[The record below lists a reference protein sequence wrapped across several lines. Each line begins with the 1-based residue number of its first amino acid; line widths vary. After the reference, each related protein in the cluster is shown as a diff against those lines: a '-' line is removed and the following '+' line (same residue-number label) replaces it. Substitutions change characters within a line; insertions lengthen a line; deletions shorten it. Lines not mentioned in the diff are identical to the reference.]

1 MNKTSRLIL
10 AGGLLL
16 ITALLFLTWFL
27 TTRDENPELQEQ
39 MDFQDDE
46 CPDRAKLTFSITGE
60 EVINLYAEISR
71 LEAELQACRD
81 TKGLQPD
88 KPKSQSRPKPE
99 KATRAN
105 TSTTTASTTST
116 TSKGS
121 INTPNIAI
129 NSFEG
134 VISGDFGVTFDNES
148 KLFYYVKN
156 IIKGASEKD
165 ASLDN
170 IKNRDSNET
179 HLNGEFG
186 VLGIQV
192 GEYLIFPTSTVVTT
206 AMIND
211 GLYKFAIYIGDHST
225 YKYDMWLPHEFVKL
239 NKSLANSNGITAN
252 ESGGFQ
258 YEASINYKAK

>member
-16 ITALLFLTWFL
+16 ITALLLLTWFL
-27 TTRDENPELQEQ
+27 TTRDENPELHEQ
-39 MDFQDDE
+39 ITFQDE

-71 LEAELQACRD
+71 LEAELQACRN

-105 TSTTTASTTST
+105 TSTTSTTST

-134 VISGDFGVTFDNES
+134 VISGDFGVTFDSES